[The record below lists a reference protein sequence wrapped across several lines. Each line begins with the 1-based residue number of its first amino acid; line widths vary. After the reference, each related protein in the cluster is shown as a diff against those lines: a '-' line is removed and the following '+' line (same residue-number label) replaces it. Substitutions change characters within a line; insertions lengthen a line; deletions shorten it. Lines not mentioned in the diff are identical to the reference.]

1 MLIDDL
7 KRVQADTFAFYAQAH
22 FFHWNVEGPNFN
34 DYHAFLG
41 EIYNDAWT
49 AVDTIAEFVRQLD
62 EYAPGA
68 GRMLSELTRIKQ
80 DDGIPEALEMFRRL
94 EANNEIV
101 MEGLVTCYMSAEA
114 AGEIGLTNFLQ
125 DRMAVHKKHRW
136 MIKSILK

>member
-1 MLIDDL
+1 MLVDDL

-22 FFHWNVEGPNFN
+22 FFHWNIEGPNFN

-41 EIYNDAWT
+41 EIYNDAWG
-49 AVDTIAEFVRQLD
+49 AVDTLAEFVRQLD
-62 EYAPGA
+62 AYAPGV
-68 GRMLSELTRIKQ
+68 GRMITDLTHVKQ

-114 AGEIGLTNFLQ
+114 AGEIALTNFLQ
-125 DRMAVHKKHRW
+125 DRMAIHKKHRW